1 MKNLAHAS
9 SGLLLVQPLLAQW
22 HDAAGHAQPQP
33 PAPREPVR
41 VVVDLIEETHV
52 RIEVPGIMG
61 ADRSS
66 FIQVQLQALLPD
78 VPLRATWEG
87 PAQQPLLPK
96 PFVLHAVGVASSSLN
111 DMLTQQVQQQRP
123 VLGVWTL
130 SYLMARWAARQKYL
144 PGTGWLFLCLGLPY
158 GMRMVLLHN
167 RVPVFS
173 RLLIDSHP
181 EQQAQEIGQTL
192 KYLVDTRV
200 IDRLDTPAILL
211 MQSLPGLQEAVQA
224 QGRSVLPSPVASD
237 ARGVLAEVLAM
248 AETGAPG
255 QLASIEQRRY
265 GVARQTRRAM
275 HWVGG
280 VVALCLA
287 AGLVLQAR
295 ALQGKMDQAEQH
307 QQQARETERAAQE
320 LRQKIAASGT
330 NVALLRLTMQV
341 QQNHLQ
347 EGVDLASPLWLL
359 AQLLQSQ
366 PQAQLQS
373 TDMALLSQGCTAGA
387 GAQAPQPAP
396 EAAAGTTPLATE
408 WAFEI
413 RPTHGMLPRERQA
426 LLDGLAARVQ
436 AWPGWTVQ
444 TNPVQAESDS
454 AIVGGTAGASGPLQS
469 WRWCLVPRALAP
481 EAAAPRTVGAKK
493 P

>member
-1 MKNLAHAS
+1 MKHLAHAS
-9 SGLLLVQPLLAQW
+9 AGLLLVQPLQAQW
-22 HDAAGHAQPQP
+22 HDAAGHALPQP
-33 PAPREPVR
+33 LAPHEPLR

-52 RIEVPGIMG
+52 RIEVPGLMG

-78 VPLRATWEG
+78 VALRATWEG

-96 PFVLHAVGVASSSLN
+96 PFALHAVGVASNSLN
-111 DMLTQQVQQQRP
+111 DLLVREVQHQRP

-130 SYLMARWAARQKYL
+130 SYLMARWAARQKQL

-158 GMRMVLLHN
+158 GMRTVLLHN

-173 RLLIDSHP
+173 RLLIDGHP
-181 EQQAQEIGQTL
+181 EQQALEIGQTL

-211 MQSLPGLQEAVQA
+211 MQSPPGLQEAVQA
-224 QGRSVLPSPVASD
+224 QGRSLLPSPVAPGGP
-237 ARGVLAEVLAM
+237 GVLAEVLAM
-248 AETGAPG
+248 AEAGAPG
-255 QLASIEQRRY
+255 QLAPIDQRRY
-265 GVARQTRRAM
+265 GVARQARRAL
-275 HWVGG
+275 HGVGG
-280 VVALCLA
+280 VLALLLV

-295 ALQGKMDQAEQH
+295 TLQNRVDQAAEQL
-307 QQQARETERAAQE
+307 QQARQTERAAQD

-330 NVALLRLTMQV
+330 HVALLRLTMQV

-347 EGVDLASPLWLL
+347 DGVDLASPLWLL
-359 AQLLQSQ
+359 GQLLQSQ
-366 PQAQLQS
+366 SQAQLQS
-373 TDMALLSQGCTAGA
+373 TELTLLPQACATDA

-396 EAAAGTTPLATE
+396 AAATGAAPPLATE

-413 RPTHGMLPRERQA
+413 RPTPGMLPRERQA

-436 AWPGWTVQ
+436 AWPDWTVQ

-454 AIVGGTAGASGPLQS
+454 AIVGGSAGTSGPLQS
-469 WRWCLVPRALAP
+469 WRWCLVPRAPSP
-481 EAAAPRTVGAKK
+481 EAAAPRTTGAN

>member
-1 MKNLAHAS
+1 MKSLAHAS
-9 SGLLLVQPLLAQW
+9 SGLLLVQPLQAQW
-22 HDAAGHAQPQP
+22 HDAAGHALPQP
-33 PAPREPVR
+33 PAPDESVR

-52 RIEVPGIMG
+52 RIEVPGLVG

-87 PAQQPLLPK
+87 AAQQPLLPK
-96 PFVLHAVGVASSSLN
+96 PFALHAVGVASTTLN
-111 DMLTQQVQQQRP
+111 DLMAQQVQQQRP

-130 SYLMARWAARQKYL
+130 SYLMARWAARQKHL

-158 GMRMVLLHN
+158 GMRTVLLHN

-173 RLLIDSHP
+173 RLLIDSQP
-181 EQQAQEIGQTL
+181 EQQALEIGQTL

-211 MQSLPGLQEAVQA
+211 MQPPPGLPEAVQA
-224 QGRSVLPSPVASD
+224 QGRSILPGPVAQGEG
-237 ARGVLAEVLAM
+237 AVLAEVLAM
-248 AETGAPG
+248 AEPGAPG
-255 QLASIEQRRY
+255 QLAPLEQRRY
-265 GVARQTRRAM
+265 GVARQTRRAL
-275 HWVGG
+275 HGAGG
-280 VVALCLA
+280 VLALLLV

-295 ALQGKMDQAEQH
+295 TLQSRVDQAAEQ
-307 QQQARETERAAQE
+307 QQQARQTERAAQD
-320 LRQKIAASGT
+320 LRHKIAASGT

-341 QQNHLQ
+341 QQHHLQ
-347 EGVDLASPLWLL
+347 DGVDLANPLWLL
-359 AQLLQSQ
+359 GQLLQSQ

-373 TDMALLSQGCTAGA
+373 TELALLPQACTTGA

-396 EAAAGTTPLATE
+396 NAAAGAPLALATE

-413 RPTHGMLPRERQA
+413 RPMPGMLPRERQA

-436 AWPGWTVQ
+436 AWPGWKVQ

-469 WRWCLVPRALAP
+469 WRWCLAPRAP
-481 EAAAPRTVGAKK
+481 SPDPAAPRTAGAT